1 MTKSYIA
8 KSSEVTQK
16 YYVIDAQDKVLG
28 RLATKAATILRGKH
42 KRTYTPHVDTGD
54 FVVVI
59 NAEKI
64 RVTGKKLED
73 KMYIKYT
80 GFHSGLKSIALKDLL
95 AKRPVKVIELAVHR
109 MIPNTSLGNKMRRKL
124 KVYAGSEHPYA
135 AQKPIA
141 LEI

>member
-95 AKRPVKVIELAVHR
+95 AKHTKILVSSKLSILSS
-109 MIPNTSLGNKMRRKL
+109 ILSLPKEKILTYDKL
-124 KVYAGSEHPYA
+124 
-135 AQKPIA
+135 
-141 LEI
+141 